1 MLTTPKNPGTE
12 PVPMPMPELESDSQP
27 VPMPMPEFEEDGIQ
41 DSAPMIAEGGMS
53 EMAIFIYPDD
63 CSPLKWWSPVRPL
76 ADVSGDALAEVNID
90 IGTVNIHIDNTEPVY
105 LVPPEFDETLDPI
118 PEFVEA

>member
-1 MLTTPKNPGTE
+1 MLPTPNTEGTE
-12 PVPMPMPELESDSQP
+12 PVVMPMPELEGDSQP
-27 VPMPMPEFEEDGIQ
+27 VVMPMPEIEGEAD
-41 DSAPMIAEGGMS
+41 PMIADGGTL

-63 CSPLKWWSPVRPL
+63 CSPLKRSPFRPL
-76 ADVSGDALAEVNID
+76 SDVSGDALAEVKID

-105 LVPPEFDETLDPI
+105 LVPPEFGETLDPT